1 MDERPLSPELL
12 EQRLKLWLRLAES
25 LDQAQRALLQ
35 GDVGLFEQST
45 QDEKI
50 CCDQLVG
57 LEQFQRSEE
66 TPGGDAISLVQE
78 IKRTQLRVR
87 HLNRVHAALLR
98 RASRSLRILRNLI
111 AAPGVPYRASAAPD
125 GNYLPVSKG

>member
-1 MDERPLSPELL
+1 MDEPPLSPDFL

-25 LDQAQRALLQ
+25 LDQARAALLQ
-35 GDVGLFEQST
+35 GDVVLFEQST
-45 QDEKI
+45 QAESS

-57 LEQFQRSEE
+57 LGQLHRLEQEPAAEARVLLEE
-66 TPGGDAISLVQE
+66 IR
-78 IKRTQLRVR
+78 RTQLRVR

-98 RASRSLRILRNLI
+98 RASRSLRILRNLV

-125 GNYLPVSKG
+125 GNYLPASKG

>member
-1 MDERPLSPELL
+1 MDEPPLSPDFL

-25 LDQAQRALLQ
+25 LDQARAALLQ
-35 GDVGLFEQST
+35 GDVVLFEQST
-45 QDEKI
+45 QAESS

-57 LEQFQRSEE
+57 LGRLHRLEQGPAAEARVLLEE
-66 TPGGDAISLVQE
+66 IR
-78 IKRTQLRVR
+78 RTQLRVR

-98 RASRSLRILRNLI
+98 RASRSLQILRNLI

-125 GNYLPVSKG
+125 GNYPASKG

>member
-25 LDQAQRALLQ
+25 LDHARDALLR
-35 GDVGLFEQST
+35 GDVAFFEQST
-45 QDEKI
+45 QEEKC

-57 LEQFQRSEE
+57 FGQFQRLGEAPAGAAMVLLE
-66 TPGGDAISLVQE
+66 E

-98 RASRSLRILRNLI
+98 RASRALRILRNLM
-111 AAPGVPYRASAAPD
+111 AAPD
-125 GNYLPVSKG
+125 ANYLPVSKG